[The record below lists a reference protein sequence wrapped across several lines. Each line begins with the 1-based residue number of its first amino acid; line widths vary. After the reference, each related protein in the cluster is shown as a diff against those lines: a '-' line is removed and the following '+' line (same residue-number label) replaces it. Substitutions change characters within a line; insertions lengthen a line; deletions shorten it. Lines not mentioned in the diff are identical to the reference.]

1 MLTTTDI
8 SESFSGLPEFTGR
21 RIKVRLIEADR
32 LGSSGFYP
40 ADVIKRDGP
49 QIFRKGTPMFL
60 DHQTPEQREL
70 LPFGSVDTYAAE
82 LAEDAYFVE
91 NDGLYA
97 DVEVFEHQAAKIKSL
112 ANRIG
117 ISIRAKAVTEPG
129 TIAGKRVPII
139 QQITEARS
147 VDFVM
152 RPGAGGKIV
161 SILESAVE
169 ESSETSINQD
179 GENMELKDIVEGVT
193 AAIDAK
199 FGARLTALEESA
211 EKAAK
216 AAEAEES
223 AKNEVDPN
231 AKALEIAEA
240 FVDSTLDAEGRKRV
254 LAIHK
259 ASGDDLAK
267 LIEAE
272 EAYVKSHAANAV
284 ETEGV
289 EESANSETEVEEG
302 AKNKITVPTIG
313 AWKKD

>member
-1 MLTTTDI
+1 MLTPIDV
-8 SESFSGLPEFTGR
+8 SESFNGMPEFTGR
-21 RIKVRLIEADR
+21 RVKVRLIEADK
-32 LGSSGFYP
+32 LGTYGFYP

-49 QIFRKGTPMFL
+49 KVFTKGTPMFL
-60 DHQTPEQREL
+60 DHQTPEQRDL

-82 LAEDAYFVE
+82 LAEDAYFE

-117 ISIRAKAVTEPG
+117 VSIRAKAVMEPG
-129 TIAGKRVPII
+129 MIGGKKVNVI

-152 RPGAGGKIV
+152 RAGAGGKIV

-169 ESSETSINQD
+169 ESSDSSINQD

-193 AAIDAK
+193 VALDAK
-199 FGARLTALEESA
+199 FGARLTALEE
-211 EKAAK
+211 AASK
-216 AAEAEES
+216 LAPVEES
-223 AKNEVDPN
+223 GKDEVDPT

-259 ASGDDLAK
+259 ASGDDIAK

-272 EAYVKSHAANAV
+272 EAYVKSHAAKADDA
-284 ETEGV
+284 EGV
-289 EESANSETEVEEG
+289 EESADKATDVEES
-302 AKNKITVPTIG
+302 ANKITVPIVG